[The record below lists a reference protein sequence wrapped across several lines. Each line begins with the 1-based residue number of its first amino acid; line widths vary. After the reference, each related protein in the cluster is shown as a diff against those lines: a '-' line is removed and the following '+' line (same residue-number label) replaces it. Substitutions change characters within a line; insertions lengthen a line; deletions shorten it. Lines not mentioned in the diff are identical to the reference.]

1 MEMRENM
8 PGILFQSVERARK
21 QAIQTE
27 LSRRGLGTLGQPMI
41 LFLLKDKGREG
52 RIAAQKE
59 LSDAMHV
66 SPATVAVSLK
76 SLERG
81 GYVEKHPDPEDQRCK
96 RVTITPKGIRAVE
109 QCFTIFNQVDELMFA
124 GFSKEEYRQLN
135 RYHQRMLCN
144 LWGPGHGLP
153 DDLFDE
159 RMEQDPCS
167 KN

>member
-76 SLERG
+76 SLERE
-81 GYVEKHPDPEDQRCK
+81 GYVEKLADETDQRRK
-96 RVTITPKGIRAVE
+96 AVRLTPKGEAAIQRCVQVFEAVDQSMFE
-109 QCFTIFNQVDELMFA
+109 GFRPEETRQACGYLM
-124 GFSKEEYRQLN
+124 RRL
-135 RYHQRMLCN
+135 HN
-144 LWGPGHGLP
+144 LRGDLP
-153 DDLFDE
+153 AE
-159 RMEQDPCS
+159 RMNCQC
-167 KN
+167 

>member
-76 SLERG
+76 SLERE
-81 GYVEKHPDPEDQRCK
+81 GYVEKLADETDQRRK
-96 RVTITPKGIRAVE
+96 AVDQSMFE
-109 QCFTIFNQVDELMFA
+109 GFRPEETRQACGYLM
-124 GFSKEEYRQLN
+124 Q
-135 RYHQRMLCN
+135 MLHN
-144 LWGPGHGLP
+144 LRGDLP
-153 DDLFDE
+153 PE
-159 RMEQDPCS
+159 RMNCQC
-167 KN
+167 

>member
-76 SLERG
+76 SLERE
-81 GYVEKHPDPEDQRCK
+81 GYVEKLADETDQRRK
-96 RVTITPKGIRAVE
+96 AVRLTPKGEDAIQRCVQVFEAVDQSMFE
-109 QCFTIFNQVDELMFA
+109 GFRPEETRQACGYLM
-124 GFSKEEYRQLN
+124 
-135 RYHQRMLCN
+135 RMLHN
-144 LWGPGHGLP
+144 LRGDLP
-153 DDLFDE
+153 PE
-159 RMEQDPCS
+159 RMNCQC
-167 KN
+167 

>member
-59 LSDAMHV
+59 LS
-66 SPATVAVSLK
+66 PATVAVSLK
-76 SLERG
+76 SLERE
-81 GYVEKHPDPEDQRCK
+81 GYVEKLADETDQRRK
-96 RVTITPKGIRAVE
+96 AVRLTPKGEAAIQRCVQVFEAVDQSMFE
-109 QCFTIFNQVDELMFA
+109 GFRPEETRQACGYLM
-124 GFSKEEYRQLN
+124 
-135 RYHQRMLCN
+135 RMLHN
-144 LWGPGHGLP
+144 LRGDLP
-153 DDLFDE
+153 PE
-159 RMEQDPCS
+159 RMNCQC
-167 KN
+167 

>member
-59 LSDAMHV
+59 LSDAMQV

-76 SLERG
+76 SLERE
-81 GYVEKHPDPEDQRCK
+81 GYVEKLADETDQRRK
-96 RVTITPKGIRAVE
+96 AVQLTPKGEAAIQRCVQVFEAVDQSMFE
-109 QCFTIFNQVDELMFA
+109 GFRPEETRQACGYLM
-124 GFSKEEYRQLN
+124 
-135 RYHQRMLCN
+135 RMLHN
-144 LWGPGHGLP
+144 LRGDLP
-153 DDLFDE
+153 PE
-159 RMEQDPCS
+159 RMNCQC
-167 KN
+167 

>member
-76 SLERG
+76 SLERE
-81 GYVEKHPDPEDQRCK
+81 GYVEKLADETDQR
-96 RVTITPKGIRAVE
+96 RLTPKGEAAIQRCVQVFEAVDQSMFE
-109 QCFTIFNQVDELMFA
+109 GFRPEETRQACGYLM
-124 GFSKEEYRQLN
+124 
-135 RYHQRMLCN
+135 RMLHN
-144 LWGPGHGLP
+144 LRGDLP
-153 DDLFDE
+153 PE
-159 RMEQDPCS
+159 RMNCQC
-167 KN
+167 

>member
-41 LFLLKDKGREG
+41 LFMLKDKGREG

-76 SLERG
+76 SLERE
-81 GYVEKHPDPEDQRCK
+81 GYVEKLADETDQRRK
-96 RVTITPKGIRAVE
+96 AVRLTPKGEAAIQRCVQVFEAVDQSMFE
-109 QCFTIFNQVDELMFA
+109 GFRPEETRQACGYLM
-124 GFSKEEYRQLN
+124 
-135 RYHQRMLCN
+135 RMLHN
-144 LWGPGHGLP
+144 LRGDLP
-153 DDLFDE
+153 PE
-159 RMEQDPCS
+159 RMNCQC
-167 KN
+167 

>member
-66 SPATVAVSLK
+66 YPATVAVSLK
-76 SLERG
+76 SLERE
-81 GYVEKHPDPEDQRCK
+81 GYVEKLADETDQRRK
-96 RVTITPKGIRAVE
+96 AVRLTPKGEAAIQRCVQVFEAVDQSMFE
-109 QCFTIFNQVDELMFA
+109 GFRPEETRQACGYLM
-124 GFSKEEYRQLN
+124 
-135 RYHQRMLCN
+135 RMLHN
-144 LWGPGHGLP
+144 LRGDLP
-153 DDLFDE
+153 PE
-159 RMEQDPCS
+159 RMNCQC
-167 KN
+167 

>member
-76 SLERG
+76 SLEREGKAGRRDRPAPEG
-81 GYVEKHPDPEDQRCK
+81 GAAHPQGRGRHPEVR
-96 RVTITPKGIRAVE
+96 
-109 QCFTIFNQVDELMFA
+109 
-124 GFSKEEYRQLN
+124 
-135 RYHQRMLCN
+135 
-144 LWGPGHGLP
+144 PGL
-153 DDLFDE
+153 
-159 RMEQDPCS
+159 
-167 KN
+167 

>member
-76 SLERG
+76 SLERE
-81 GYVEKHPDPEDQRCK
+81 GYVEKLADETDQRRK
-96 RVTITPKGIRAVE
+96 AVRLTPKGEAAIQRCVQVFEAVDQSMFE
-109 QCFTIFNQVDELMFA
+109 GFRPEETRQACGYLM
-124 GFSKEEYRQLN
+124 
-135 RYHQRMLCN
+135 RMLHN
-144 LWGPGHGLP
+144 LRGDLP
-153 DDLFDE
+153 PE
-159 RMEQDPCS
+159 RMNCQ
-167 KN
+167 

>member
-27 LSRRGLGTLGQPMI
+27 FVTQGVGDTRTAHDSVPAQGQ
-41 LFLLKDKGREG
+41 GREG

-76 SLERG
+76 SLERE
-81 GYVEKHPDPEDQRCK
+81 GYVEKLADETDQRRK
-96 RVTITPKGIRAVE
+96 AVRLTPKGEAAIQRCVQVFEAVDQSMFE
-109 QCFTIFNQVDELMFA
+109 GFRPEETRQACGYLM
-124 GFSKEEYRQLN
+124 
-135 RYHQRMLCN
+135 RMLHN
-144 LWGPGHGLP
+144 LRGDLP
-153 DDLFDE
+153 PE
-159 RMEQDPCS
+159 RMNCQC
-167 KN
+167 

>member
-76 SLERG
+76 SLERE
-81 GYVEKHPDPEDQRCK
+81 GYVEKLADETDQRRK
-96 RVTITPKGIRAVE
+96 AVRLTPKGEAAIQRCVQVFEAVDQSMFE
-109 QCFTIFNQVDELMFA
+109 GFRPEETRQACGYLM
-124 GFSKEEYRQLN
+124 
-135 RYHQRMLCN
+135 RMLHN
-144 LWGPGHGLP
+144 LRGDLP
-153 DDLFDE
+153 PD
-159 RMEQDPCS
+159 RMNCQC
-167 KN
+167 

>member
-76 SLERG
+76 SLERE
-81 GYVEKHPDPEDQRCK
+81 GYVEKLADETDQRRK
-96 RVTITPKGIRAVE
+96 AVRLTPKGEAAIQRCVQVFEAVDQSMFE
-109 QCFTIFNQVDELMFA
+109 GFRPEETRQACGYLM
-124 GFSKEEYRQLN
+124 
-135 RYHQRMLCN
+135 RMLHN
-144 LWGPGHGLP
+144 LRGALP
-153 DDLFDE
+153 TE
-159 RMEQDPCS
+159 RMNGSC
-167 KN
+167 

>member
-8 PGILFQSVERARK
+8 PGILFQSVEWARK

-76 SLERG
+76 SLERE
-81 GYVEKHPDPEDQRCK
+81 GYVEKLADETDQRRK
-96 RVTITPKGIRAVE
+96 AVRLTPKGEAAIQRCVQVFEAVDQSMFE
-109 QCFTIFNQVDELMFA
+109 GFRPEETRQACGYLM
-124 GFSKEEYRQLN
+124 
-135 RYHQRMLCN
+135 RMLHN
-144 LWGPGHGLP
+144 LRGDLP
-153 DDLFDE
+153 PE
-159 RMEQDPCS
+159 RMNCQC
-167 KN
+167 

>member
-76 SLERG
+76 SLERE
-81 GYVEKHPDPEDQRCK
+81 GYVEKLADETDQRRSMFEGFRPEETRQAC
-96 RVTITPKGIRAVE
+96 GY
-109 QCFTIFNQVDELMFA
+109 LM
-124 GFSKEEYRQLN
+124 
-135 RYHQRMLCN
+135 RMLHN
-144 LWGPGHGLP
+144 LRGDLP
-153 DDLFDE
+153 PE
-159 RMEQDPCS
+159 RMNCQC
-167 KN
+167 

>member
-76 SLERG
+76 SLERE
-81 GYVEKHPDPEDQRCK
+81 GYVEKLADETDQRRK
-96 RVTITPKGIRAVE
+96 AVQLTPKGEAAIQRCVQVFEAVDQSMFE
-109 QCFTIFNQVDELMFA
+109 GFRPEETRQACGYLM
-124 GFSKEEYRQLN
+124 
-135 RYHQRMLCN
+135 RMLHN
-144 LWGPGHGLP
+144 LRGDLP
-153 DDLFDE
+153 PE
-159 RMEQDPCS
+159 RMNCQC
-167 KN
+167 

>member
-27 LSRRGLGTLGQPMI
+27 LSRRWLGTLGQPMI

-76 SLERG
+76 SLERE
-81 GYVEKHPDPEDQRCK
+81 GYVEKLADETDQRRK
-96 RVTITPKGIRAVE
+96 AVRLTPKGEAAIQRCVQVFEAVDQSMFE
-109 QCFTIFNQVDELMFA
+109 GFRPEETRQACGYLM
-124 GFSKEEYRQLN
+124 
-135 RYHQRMLCN
+135 RMLHN
-144 LWGPGHGLP
+144 LRGDLP
-153 DDLFDE
+153 PE
-159 RMEQDPCS
+159 RMNCQC
-167 KN
+167 

>member
-1 MEMRENM
+1 MEMRENK

-76 SLERG
+76 SLERE
-81 GYVEKHPDPEDQRCK
+81 GYVEKQADETDQRRK
-96 RVTITPKGIRAVE
+96 AVRLTPKGEAAIQRCVQVFEAVDQSMFE
-109 QCFTIFNQVDELMFA
+109 GFRPEETRQACGYLM
-124 GFSKEEYRQLN
+124 
-135 RYHQRMLCN
+135 RMLHN
-144 LWGPGHGLP
+144 LRGDLP
-153 DDLFDE
+153 PE
-159 RMEQDPCS
+159 RMNCQC
-167 KN
+167 

>member
-66 SPATVAVSLK
+66 SPAPVAVSLK
-76 SLERG
+76 SLERE
-81 GYVEKHPDPEDQRCK
+81 GYVEKLADETDQRRK
-96 RVTITPKGIRAVE
+96 AVRLTPKGEAAIQRCVQVFEAVDQSMFE
-109 QCFTIFNQVDELMFA
+109 GFRPEETRQACGYLM
-124 GFSKEEYRQLN
+124 
-135 RYHQRMLCN
+135 RMLHN
-144 LWGPGHGLP
+144 LRGDLP
-153 DDLFDE
+153 PE
-159 RMEQDPCS
+159 RMNCQC
-167 KN
+167 

>member
-76 SLERG
+76 SLERE
-81 GYVEKHPDPEDQRCK
+81 GYVEKLADETDQRRK
-96 RVTITPKGIRAVE
+96 AVRLTPKGEAAIQRYVQVFEAVDQSMFE
-109 QCFTIFNQVDELMFA
+109 GFRPEETRQACGYLM
-124 GFSKEEYRQLN
+124 
-135 RYHQRMLCN
+135 RMLHN
-144 LWGPGHGLP
+144 LRGDLP
-153 DDLFDE
+153 PE
-159 RMEQDPCS
+159 MMNCQC
-167 KN
+167 

>member
-66 SPATVAVSLK
+66 APATVAVSLK
-76 SLERG
+76 SLERE
-81 GYVEKHPDPEDQRCK
+81 GYVEKLADETDQRRK
-96 RVTITPKGIRAVE
+96 AVRLTPKGEAAIQRCVQVFEAVDQSMFE
-109 QCFTIFNQVDELMFA
+109 GFRPEETRQACGYLM
-124 GFSKEEYRQLN
+124 
-135 RYHQRMLCN
+135 RMLHN
-144 LWGPGHGLP
+144 LRGDLP
-153 DDLFDE
+153 PE
-159 RMEQDPCS
+159 RMNCQC
-167 KN
+167 

>member
-66 SPATVAVSLK
+66 SPATVAGGLCGK
-76 SLERG
+76 AGRRDRPAPEGGAAHPQGRG
-81 GYVEKHPDPEDQRCK
+81 RHPEVR
-96 RVTITPKGIRAVE
+96 
-109 QCFTIFNQVDELMFA
+109 
-124 GFSKEEYRQLN
+124 
-135 RYHQRMLCN
+135 
-144 LWGPGHGLP
+144 PGV
-153 DDLFDE
+153 
-159 RMEQDPCS
+159 
-167 KN
+167 

>member
-76 SLERG
+76 SLERE
-81 GYVEKHPDPEDQRCK
+81 GYVEKLADETDQRRK
-96 RVTITPKGIRAVE
+96 AVRLTPKGEAAIQRCVQVFEAVDQSMFE
-109 QCFTIFNQVDELMFA
+109 GFRPEETRQACGYLM
-124 GFSKEEYRQLN
+124 
-135 RYHQRMLCN
+135 RMRHN
-144 LWGPGHGLP
+144 LRGDLP
-153 DDLFDE
+153 PE
-159 RMEQDPCS
+159 RMNCQC
-167 KN
+167 

>member
-1 MEMRENM
+1 MVMRENM

-76 SLERG
+76 SLERE
-81 GYVEKHPDPEDQRCK
+81 GYVEKLADETDQRRK
-96 RVTITPKGIRAVE
+96 AVRLTPKGEAAIQRCVQVFEAVDQSMFE
-109 QCFTIFNQVDELMFA
+109 GFRPEETRQACGYLM
-124 GFSKEEYRQLN
+124 
-135 RYHQRMLCN
+135 RMLHN
-144 LWGPGHGLP
+144 LRGDLP
-153 DDLFDE
+153 PE
-159 RMEQDPCS
+159 RMNCQC
-167 KN
+167 

>member
-76 SLERG
+76 SLERE
-81 GYVEKHPDPEDQRCK
+81 GYVEKLADETDQRRK
-96 RVTITPKGIRAVE
+96 AVRLTPKGEAANQRCVQVFEAVDQSMFE
-109 QCFTIFNQVDELMFA
+109 GFRPEETRQACGYLM
-124 GFSKEEYRQLN
+124 
-135 RYHQRMLCN
+135 RMLHN
-144 LWGPGHGLP
+144 LRGDLP
-153 DDLFDE
+153 PE
-159 RMEQDPCS
+159 RMNCQC
-167 KN
+167 

>member
-76 SLERG
+76 SLERE
-81 GYVEKHPDPEDQRCK
+81 GYVEKLADETAQRRK
-96 RVTITPKGIRAVE
+96 AVRLTPKGEAAIQRCVQVFEAVDQSMFE
-109 QCFTIFNQVDELMFA
+109 GFRPEETRQACGYLM
-124 GFSKEEYRQLN
+124 
-135 RYHQRMLCN
+135 RMLHN
-144 LWGPGHGLP
+144 LRGDLP
-153 DDLFDE
+153 PE
-159 RMEQDPCS
+159 RMNCQC
-167 KN
+167 

>member
-59 LSDAMHV
+59 LSDATHV

-76 SLERG
+76 SLERE
-81 GYVEKHPDPEDQRCK
+81 GYVEKLADETDQRRK
-96 RVTITPKGIRAVE
+96 AVRLTPKGEAAIQRCVQVFEAVDQSMFE
-109 QCFTIFNQVDELMFA
+109 GFRPEETRQACGYLM
-124 GFSKEEYRQLN
+124 
-135 RYHQRMLCN
+135 RMLHN
-144 LWGPGHGLP
+144 LRGDLP
-153 DDLFDE
+153 PE
-159 RMEQDPCS
+159 RMNCQC
-167 KN
+167 

>member
-76 SLERG
+76 SLERE
-81 GYVEKHPDPEDQRCK
+81 GYVEKLADETDQRRK
-96 RVTITPKGIRAVE
+96 AVRLTPKGEAAIQRCVQVFEAVDQSMFE
-109 QCFTIFNQVDELMFA
+109 GFRPEETRQACGYLM
-124 GFSKEEYRQLN
+124 
-135 RYHQRMLCN
+135 RMLHN
-144 LWGPGHGLP
+144 LRGDIPP
-153 DDLFDE
+153 D
-159 RMEQDPCS
+159 RMNCQC
-167 KN
+167 

>member
-41 LFLLKDKGREG
+41 LFLLKEKGREG

-76 SLERG
+76 SLERE
-81 GYVEKHPDPEDQRCK
+81 GYVEKLADETDQRRK
-96 RVTITPKGIRAVE
+96 AVRLTPKGEAAIQRCVQVFEAVDQSMFE
-109 QCFTIFNQVDELMFA
+109 GFRPEETRQACGYLM
-124 GFSKEEYRQLN
+124 
-135 RYHQRMLCN
+135 RMLHN
-144 LWGPGHGLP
+144 LRGDLP
-153 DDLFDE
+153 PE
-159 RMEQDPCS
+159 RMNCQC
-167 KN
+167 

>member
-76 SLERG
+76 SLERE
-81 GYVEKHPDPEDQRCK
+81 GYVEKLADETDQRRK
-96 RVTITPKGIRAVE
+96 AVRLTPKGEAAIQRCVQVFGAVDQSMFE
-109 QCFTIFNQVDELMFA
+109 GFRPEETRQACGYLM
-124 GFSKEEYRQLN
+124 
-135 RYHQRMLCN
+135 RMLHN
-144 LWGPGHGLP
+144 LRGDLP
-153 DDLFDE
+153 PE
-159 RMEQDPCS
+159 RMNCQC
-167 KN
+167 

>member
-41 LFLLKDKGREG
+41 LFPLKDKGREG

-76 SLERG
+76 SLERE
-81 GYVEKHPDPEDQRCK
+81 GYVEKLADETDQRRK
-96 RVTITPKGIRAVE
+96 AVRLTPKGEAAIQRCVQVFEAVDQSMFE
-109 QCFTIFNQVDELMFA
+109 GFRPEETRQACGYLM
-124 GFSKEEYRQLN
+124 
-135 RYHQRMLCN
+135 RMLHN
-144 LWGPGHGLP
+144 LRGDLP
-153 DDLFDE
+153 PE
-159 RMEQDPCS
+159 RMNCQC
-167 KN
+167 

>member
-76 SLERG
+76 SLERE
-81 GYVEKHPDPEDQRCK
+81 GYVEKLADETDQRRK
-96 RVTITPKGIRAVE
+96 AVRLTPKGEAAIQRCVQVFEAVDQSMFE
-109 QCFTIFNQVDELMFA
+109 GFRPEETRQACGYLM
-124 GFSKEEYRQLN
+124 
-135 RYHQRMLCN
+135 RMLHN
-144 LWGPGHGLP
+144 LRGDLP
-153 DDLFDE
+153 
-159 RMEQDPCS
+159 P
-167 KN
+167 

>member
-76 SLERG
+76 SLEWE
-81 GYVEKHPDPEDQRCK
+81 GYVEKLADETDQRRK
-96 RVTITPKGIRAVE
+96 AVRLTPKGEAAIQRCVQVFEAVDQSMFE
-109 QCFTIFNQVDELMFA
+109 GFRPEETRQACGYLMRMLHNLR
-124 GFSKEEYRQLN
+124 GDLPP
-135 RYHQRMLCN
+135 QRMNC
-144 LWGPGHGLP
+144 
-153 DDLFDE
+153 
-159 RMEQDPCS
+159 QC
-167 KN
+167 

>member
-8 PGILFQSVERARK
+8 PGILFQSVERSRK

-76 SLERG
+76 SLERE
-81 GYVEKHPDPEDQRCK
+81 GYVEKLADETDQRRK
-96 RVTITPKGIRAVE
+96 AVRLTPKGEAAIQRCVQVFEAVDQSMFE
-109 QCFTIFNQVDELMFA
+109 GFRPEETRQACGYLM
-124 GFSKEEYRQLN
+124 
-135 RYHQRMLCN
+135 RMLHN
-144 LWGPGHGLP
+144 LRGDLP
-153 DDLFDE
+153 PE
-159 RMEQDPCS
+159 RMNCQC
-167 KN
+167 

>member
-81 GYVEKHPDPEDQRCK
+81 GYVEKLPDEADQRRKAVWLTDKGRAALAACHQIF
-96 RVTITPKGIRAVE
+96 REVDRRMFGGFTPDEMEQVRA
-109 QCFTIFNQVDELMFA
+109 F
-124 GFSKEEYRQLN
+124 QL
-135 RYHQRMLCN
+135 RMLHN
-144 LWGPGHGLP
+144 LRGALP
-153 DDLFDE
+153 TE
-159 RMEQDPCS
+159 RMNGSC
-167 KN
+167 

>member
-76 SLERG
+76 SLERE
-81 GYVEKHPDPEDQRCK
+81 GYVEKLADETDQRRK
-96 RVTITPKGIRAVE
+96 AVRLTPKGEAAIQRCVQVFEAVDQSMFE
-109 QCFTIFNQVDELMFA
+109 GFRPEETRQACGYLM
-124 GFSKEEYRQLN
+124 
-135 RYHQRMLCN
+135 RMLHN
-144 LWGPGHGLP
+144 LLGDLP
-153 DDLFDE
+153 PE
-159 RMEQDPCS
+159 RMNCQC
-167 KN
+167 